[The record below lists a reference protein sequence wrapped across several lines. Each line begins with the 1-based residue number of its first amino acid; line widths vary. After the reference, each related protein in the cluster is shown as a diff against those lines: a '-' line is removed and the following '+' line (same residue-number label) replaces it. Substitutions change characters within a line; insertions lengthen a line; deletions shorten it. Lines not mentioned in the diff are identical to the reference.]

1 MVVAATDLNADLRR
15 RLVAGAGLL
24 VPGAPNALAARIIEA
39 AGFDAV
45 YVTGAGLANAYLGA
59 PDIGLTTVTEV
70 ADHVAAI
77 REAVAVPV
85 IVDADTGFGN
95 ALNMR
100 RTVRLLERAGA
111 NAIQIEDQ
119 VFPKRCGHFEG
130 KDVIPT
136 GEMVAKIKAAVDA
149 RHDAGLIFIA
159 RTDARAVEG
168 FDAALDRACAY
179 AEAGADALFVEA
191 PQSPDELRR
200 IPKDVPGVHIANMV
214 FGGKTPLLPREELA
228 AIGFAGILYANAAL
242 QAAMLAM
249 KDVMAHLKIHGS
261 LAGAEDKLI
270 SFAERQR
277 LVDFDRFRALES
289 RYRDGIP

>member
-1 MVVAATDLNADLRR
+1 MVATDLDADLRR
-15 RLVAGAGLL
+15 RLTAGAGLL

-39 AGFDAV
+39 AGFGAV
-45 YVTGAGLANAYLGA
+45 YVTGAGLANAYLGV
-59 PDIGLTTVTEV
+59 PDLGLTTVTEV

-77 REAVAVPV
+77 REAVAVPI

-95 ALNMR
+95 ALNMG

-119 VFPKRCGHFEG
+119 VFPKRCGHFDG
-130 KDVIPT
+130 KEVVPAP
-136 GEMVAKIKAAVDA
+136 EMVGKIKAAVDA
-149 RHDAGLIFIA
+149 RRDPGLMIIA

-168 FDAALDRACAY
+168 FEAALARAHAY
-179 AEAGADALFVEA
+179 AQAGADALFVEA
-191 PQSPDELRR
+191 PQSLDELRR
-200 IPKDVPGVHIANMV
+200 IPRDLPGVHFANMV

-228 AIGFAGILYANAAL
+228 RIGFAGILYANAAL

-249 KDVMAHLKIHGS
+249 RDVMAHLKAHGS
-261 LAGAEDKLI
+261 LAGAEEKLM
-270 SFAERQR
+270 SFAERQA

-289 RYRDGIP
+289 RYRDGS

>member
-1 MVVAATDLNADLRR
+1 MVAADLNRDLRR
-15 RLVAGAGLL
+15 RLTAGAGLL
-24 VPGAPNALAARIIEA
+24 IPGAPNALTARIIEA
-39 AGFDAV
+39 AGFAAV
-45 YVTGAGLANAYLGA
+45 YVTGAGLANSYLGA
-59 PDIGLTTVTEV
+59 PDLGLTTVTEV

-77 REAVAVPV
+77 REAVSVPL

-119 VFPKRCGHFEG
+119 VFPKRCGHFDG
-130 KDVIPT
+130 KEVIPT
-136 GEMVAKIKAAVDA
+136 PEMVGKIKAAADA
-149 RHDAGLIFIA
+149 RDDSGLMIVA
-159 RTDARAVEG
+159 RTDARATEG
-168 FDAALDRACAY
+168 MDRALDRARAY

-191 PQSPDELRR
+191 PQSLDELRR
-200 IPKDVPGVHIANMV
+200 IPLAVPGIHLANMV

-249 KDVMAHLKIHGS
+249 KEAMAHLHAHGS
-261 LAGAEDKLI
+261 LAGAEDRLI
-270 SFAERQR
+270 SFTERQR
-277 LVDFDRFRALES
+277 LVDFDRFEALES
-289 RYRDGIP
+289 RYRTGNG